1 MNEIRDSCESA
12 FQWATREAP
21 MTDEQMRGIRF
32 NLYDVTLHA
41 DAIHR
46 GGGQII
52 GTARRLFYACELTA
66 EPRLYEPMFR
76 ADITGPA
83 DVMGGVYQVLNKRR
97 G

>member
-1 MNEIRDSCESA
+1 
-12 FQWATREAP
+12 
-21 MTDEQMRGIRF
+21 MTDEHMRGVRI
-32 NLYDVTLHA
+32 NLSDVVLHA

-52 GTARRLFYACELTA
+52 PTARRLYYACELTA
-66 EPRLYEPMFR
+66 EPRLLEPMFR